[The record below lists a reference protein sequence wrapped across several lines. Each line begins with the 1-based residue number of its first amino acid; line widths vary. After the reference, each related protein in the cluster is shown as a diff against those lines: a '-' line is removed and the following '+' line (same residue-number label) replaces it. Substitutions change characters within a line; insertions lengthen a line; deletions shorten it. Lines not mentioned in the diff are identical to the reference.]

1 MFYHVLK
8 RRTRENRGNEGSIRS
23 KGFSM
28 RQWLTAC
35 KHVILFFCPKIT
47 AQPIP
52 QMNSLINSITCQEK
66 FRLSRKKNVPC
77 KQIQKF
83 PLKLVFNKNANKT
96 ITFGCSADSIY
107 VMSCWIAPPKVNSH
121 WFKFPHTVAVR

>member
-1 MFYHVLK
+1 MK
-8 RRTRENRGNEGSIRS
+8 AGRSS

-47 AQPIP
+47 AKPTP

-66 FRLSRKKNVPC
+66 FRLSRRKKNMPC
-77 KQIQKF
+77 KQRYKTAKF
-83 PLKLVFNKNANKT
+83 PLKLVFNKNANKR

-107 VMSCWIAPPKVNSH
+107 VMSCWIAPPIVNSH